1 MAVTDKDPTEAILL
15 VEQTIGTFNQIVV
28 GQEGQMV
35 PVPGYPDQPTL
46 AERVKQNLK
55 PSTDAAAGF
64 AAQAAASAKAADD
77 YAKLASQISG
87 LETVADAIGLAA
99 LPLPDVWAPL
109 SDSLRL
115 ITGYGRE
122 VKVGDDVV
130 ARMVNFSRNSTA
142 TYICKDGQLKT
153 AAANEPRFEKEG
165 LLLEGQS
172 TNFFLNSDNVVV
184 WGNPA
189 GASAST
195 RELQPAQ
202 GSLVTCKVSAPSI
215 NGGLRQSYAAPAG
228 GVHTVSFYLSKSST
242 QLKFVLENGGAAWGM
257 GAQASIDPAT
267 GAITG
272 VIGITAAKSFP
283 FSDGYIYQLTLPSGK
298 VGGLLNAE
306 WKVDAP
312 GDFYVGMLQLEAM
325 QIAGSCIP
333 TAGAAVARAADVA
346 TLPQSLN
353 LGESQLGF
361 SLAIEFDTVNT
372 GQQRILE
379 LSDFSSIIADGATIT
394 IRHAGKEVY
403 GINAPLG
410 QRHHLAYSV
419 AADGA
424 ITVAL
429 NGKLLVPQ
437 SRNGGAVS
445 SKASITLGNRW
456 SGANDRPMYGH
467 LRDLKIWTKKALTAD
482 QLKVASA

>member
-1 MAVTDKDPTEAILL
+1 MAATDKDPTEAIQL

-64 AAQAAASAKAADD
+64 AAQASASAKAADD
-77 YAKLASQISG
+77 AAKLASQITG

-99 LPLPDVWAPL
+99 LPMPDVWAPL
-109 SDSLRL
+109 SDSLRM
-115 ITGYGRE
+115 ITGYGRD
-122 VKVGDDVV
+122 VLVGSDVV
-130 ARMVNFSRNSTA
+130 ARMVNFSRSTTA
-142 TYICKDGQLKT
+142 TYIGKDGLLKT

-165 LLLEGQS
+165 LLIEGQS
-172 TNFFLNSDNVVV
+172 TNLFLNSDNVVV

-257 GAQASIDPAT
+257 GAQASIAPAT

-312 GDFYVGMLQLEAM
+312 GDFYVGMLQLEALPF
-325 QIAGSCIP
+325 ASSYIP
-333 TAGAAVARAADVA
+333 TNGAAVTRAAD
-346 TLPQSLN
+346 SM
-353 LGESQLGF
+353 
-361 SLAIEFDTVNT
+361 
-372 GQQRILE
+372 
-379 LSDFSSIIADGATIT
+379 TI
-394 IRHAGKEVY
+394 
-403 GINAPLG
+403 PC
-410 QRHHLAYSV
+410 
-419 AADGA
+419 
-424 ITVAL
+424 AL
-429 NGKLLVPQ
+429 NWPANVQNERTIAAQVANTRFNSGFPRMFTYDSASGGIWYNGVEFASNEMSPVARFYVTKDKLLEPHVHAEVHSKDYLQCYMSNVGMGPKGVRGSNPIYKADIQ
-437 SRNGGAVS
+437 LCAFPYCHIRNVRIWHKVLNDS
-445 SKASITLGNRW
+445 QIKAI
-456 SGANDRPMYGH
+456 A
-467 LRDLKIWTKKALTAD
+467 
-482 QLKVASA
+482 